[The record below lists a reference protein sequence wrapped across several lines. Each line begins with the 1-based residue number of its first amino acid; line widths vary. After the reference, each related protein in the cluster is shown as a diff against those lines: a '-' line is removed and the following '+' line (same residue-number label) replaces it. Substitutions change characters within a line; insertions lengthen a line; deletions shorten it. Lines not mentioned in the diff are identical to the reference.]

1 MELKMAIN
9 LEMKFQTPDLI
20 NEIDIVLP
28 PENIRHDVVS
38 LLVPGR

>member
-1 MELKMAIN
+1 MELKTAIN

-28 PENIRHDVVS
+28 PENIRHDVS
-38 LLVPGR
+38 LLVTGR